1 MELNRPL
8 ATITPTLDGD
18 VLVLLA
24 RHEVSFTSGQLHR
37 VLNRYSEAGIRKV
50 LVRLSGQG
58 IVLRERV
65 GNAYSHRLNQDHLA
79 APAITE
85 LANLQRTLL
94 SRIEERIAS
103 WMVPAVY
110 AAVFGSAARGSMNAD
125 SDIDLFLVRDDDA
138 LCDIWDEQVATL
150 ASDVTRW
157 TGNDARPLEYSRG
170 ELAGACTEP
179 VLREVLADALTV
191 AGSRAWLN
199 RQLRKQAG

>member
-18 VLVLLA
+18 VLALLA
-24 RHEVSFTSGQLHR
+24 RHEVSFTTGQLHR

-65 GNAYSHRLNQDHLA
+65 GNAYSYRFNRDHVA
-79 APAITE
+79 ASPIAE

-94 SRIEERIAS
+94 ARIEHRLAN
-103 WMVPAVY
+103 WTFPPVF
-110 AAVFGSAARGSMNAD
+110 AAVFGSAARGTMTAA
-125 SDIDLFLVRDDDA
+125 SDIDLFLVRADDA
-138 LCDIWDEQVATL
+138 PRDAWDEQVGTL
-150 ASDVTRW
+150 VSDLTRW
-157 TGNDARPLEYSRG
+157 TGNDTRPLEYGQG
-170 ELAGACTEP
+170 ELAGARTEP

-191 AGSRAWLN
+191 AGSRAWLS